1 MQKYLFVFLLQAL
14 AKVVLSKK
22 LVWIDRKCYICIS
35 IYIYILVWTHA
46 YKCMELGVTEL
57 GRAKLWH
64 RGFPVKFL
72 QMYVTANM
80 RKLCMCAS
88 QGGGILR
95 RWNSQWDGNL
105 RGWNLQEWNFQGDG
119 IHLLVTLTRWDS
131 LAGDSNM
138 EMYIYIYTYLFIGST
153 CRQGGLSS
161 FDMVIC
167 VPSDT
172 VMNV

>member
-1 MQKYLFVFLLQAL
+1 MQEYLFVFLLQAL
-14 AKVVLSKK
+14 AKVVLSMK
-22 LVWIDRKCYICIS
+22 LVWIDRKCYICTSIY

-88 QGGGILR
+88 QGGGTLR

-119 IHLLVTLTRWDS
+119 IHLLVTLTRWNS
-131 LAGDSNM
+131 LAGDSS
-138 EMYIYIYTYLFIGST
+138 EVEFTCWDIYFFIHW
-153 CRQGGLSS
+153 LE
-161 FDMVIC
+161 
-167 VPSDT
+167 
-172 VMNV
+172 

>member
-1 MQKYLFVFLLQAL
+1 M
-14 AKVVLSKK
+14 
-22 LVWIDRKCYICIS
+22 
-35 IYIYILVWTHA
+35 
-46 YKCMELGVTEL
+46 
-57 GRAKLWH
+57 
-64 RGFPVKFL
+64 KFL

-88 QGGGILR
+88 QGGGTLG

-119 IHLLVTLTRWDS
+119 IHLLVTLTWKCT
-131 LAGDSNM
+131 
-138 EMYIYIYTYLFIGST
+138 YIYIYTYLFIGST